1 MFQKLVPLN
10 LDAHRNLRFNAKQSY
25 SFASKLMV
33 SPVVAAEA
41 GHIAREYV
49 LVFARKTE
57 SLPLALLGVDKDK
70 NAYVAENGSWQS
82 RYIPAHVRRYP
93 FMLADSAENP
103 SEPGNRSFTVMID
116 AEAPHFVESGAEP
129 LFDEKGSPA
138 AVLQRV
144 QEALSNLQRDQL
156 RTLKLVA
163 QLDSAGVL
171 EEQALRVQPKRGEPF
186 ALKGMRV
193 INPKRFAEL
202 AAETLYELHRSGAL
216 SLAHAHFMSLSNLT
230 DSLLMPGD
238 ASDTLPGF
246 DTDGTISFGGLH

>member
-10 LDAHRNLRFNAKQSY
+10 LDTHRKLRFDAKNSY
-25 SFASKLMV
+25 AFASKLMA

-70 NAYVAENGSWQS
+70 NAYVGENGAWLS
-82 RYIPAHVRRYP
+82 RYIPAHIRRYP
-93 FMLADSAENP
+93 FMLADSAEDP
-103 SEPGNRSFTVMID
+103 AQAGERRFTVMMD
-116 AEAPHFVESGAEP
+116 TEAPHFVESGAEA
-129 LFDEKGSPA
+129 LFNEKGEPA
-138 AVLQRV
+138 QVLQRV

-163 QLDSAGVL
+163 QLDAAGLL
-171 EEQALRVQPKRGEPF
+171 EEQALRVQPKQGEPF

-202 AAETLYELHRSGAL
+202 SAETVYELHRSGAMAL
-216 SLAHAHFMSLSNLT
+216 VHAHFMSLSNLT
-230 DSLLMPGD
+230 DSFLMPRK
-238 ASDTLPGF
+238 ASDALR
-246 DTDGTISFGGLH
+246 DLDQDGTISFGSLH